1 MVRTICGPKIR
12 EGCAVNSW
20 LKRLDVSMRQLDS
33 REDEQL
39 ADNARGGGGI
49 SLNTPVALGLI
60 VALSMGLA
68 GAIWWAGNW
77 TGSMQSKI
85 DQILASINSVA
96 LSDKTQ
102 NEEIAQLK
110 SEVEVLKRV
119 GSPALQHLGEQLTD
133 VKRLIE
139 LHIEAQKA
147 KDANRGN
154 VGGPDK

>member
-1 MVRTICGPKIR
+1 MSK
-12 EGCAVNSW
+12 
-20 LKRLDVSMRQLDS
+20 LDHG
-33 REDEQL
+33 DEQ
-39 ADNARGGGGI
+39 AEDGATRGGI

-85 DQILASINSVA
+85 DQILLSIGTVVQ
-96 LSDKTQ
+96 SDKTQ
-102 NEEIAQLK
+102 NEEIAALK

-119 GSPALQHLGEQLTD
+119 GSPALQHMGEQLAD

-147 KDANRGN
+147 KEANGN
-154 VGGPDK
+154 NKP